1 MIKIEIYFDYFIMI
15 KIKSFNIKLKE
26 NLKINSFKKNKKK
39 NFKCVNTF
47 ISVCFIFIYIINND
61 ENTNKNFIFK
71 RIY

>member
-15 KIKSFNIKLKE
+15 KIKSFKIKLKE
-26 NLKINSFKKNKKK
+26 NLKIYSFKKNKK
-39 NFKCVNTF
+39 NFKCVNIF

-61 ENTNKNFIFK
+61 ENINKNFIFK